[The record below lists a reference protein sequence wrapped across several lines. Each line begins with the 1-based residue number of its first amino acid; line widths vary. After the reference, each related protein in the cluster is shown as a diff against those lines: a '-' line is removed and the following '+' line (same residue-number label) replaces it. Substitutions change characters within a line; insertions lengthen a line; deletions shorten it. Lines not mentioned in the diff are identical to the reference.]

1 MVKTTEEIVE
11 RMFEVEMERN
21 IAKGTMRWNDL
32 NVEYQTL
39 KWVVDAK
46 KPQSD
51 VACESYLKAQGV
63 EIIEGRK

>member
-11 RMFEVEMERN
+11 RLFEVEMQREY
-21 IAKGTMRWNDL
+21 AKGTMRWNDL

-39 KWVVDAK
+39 KWVTDAK

-63 EIIEGRK
+63 EIIGGK